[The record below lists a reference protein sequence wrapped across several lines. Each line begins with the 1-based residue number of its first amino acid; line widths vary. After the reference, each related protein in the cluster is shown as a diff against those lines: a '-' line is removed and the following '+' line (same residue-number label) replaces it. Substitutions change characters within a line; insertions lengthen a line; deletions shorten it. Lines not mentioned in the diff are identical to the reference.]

1 MIVYESVWSYLMV
14 YECLLKRMDVY
25 EPIWRYMKVYDSKG
39 M

>member
-1 MIVYESVWSYLMV
+1 MNVYESVGSYVMV

>member
-1 MIVYESVWSYLMV
+1 MNVYESVWSYVMV

>member
-1 MIVYESVWSYLMV
+1 MNVYESVWIYVMV

-25 EPIWRYMKVYDSKG
+25 EPIWRYMKVYDSKW

>member
-1 MIVYESVWSYLMV
+1 MIVYESVWSYVMV